1 MKTLVIVANVLAS
14 LALLPALYMAMF
26 SPMLFDSGATQR
38 TWMLFWTVLAIP
50 ASLFVTQIIS
60 WVLFAKGSYAL
71 ALGVSCV
78 PLIFLALLVVL
89 FSVSSSLT

>member
-50 ASLFVTQIIS
+50 ASLLVTQIVS

-71 ALGVSCV
+71 ALGVSFV
-78 PLIFLALLVVL
+78 PLIFVVLLVVL

>member
-50 ASLFVTQIIS
+50 ASLLVTQIVS

-71 ALGVSCV
+71 ALGVTCV
-78 PLIFLALLVVL
+78 PLIFVVLLVVL

>member
-1 MKTLVIVANVLAS
+1 
-14 LALLPALYMAMF
+14 MAMF

-50 ASLFVTQIIS
+50 ASLLVTQIVS

-71 ALGVSCV
+71 ALGVTCV
-78 PLIFLALLVVL
+78 PLIFVVLLVVL

>member
-1 MKTLVIVANVLAS
+1 MKSLVIVVNVLAT

-38 TWMLFWTVLAIP
+38 TWLLFWTVLAIP
-50 ASLFVTQIIS
+50 ASLIVTQIAS
-60 WVLFAKGSYAL
+60 WVLFYKGSYAL

-78 PLIFLALLVVL
+78 PLIFVVLLVVL
-89 FSVSSSLT
+89 FTVSSSLT

>member
-50 ASLFVTQIIS
+50 ASLLVTQIVS

-78 PLIFLALLVVL
+78 PLIFVVLLVVL

>member
-50 ASLFVTQIIS
+50 ASLLVTQIVS

-71 ALGVSCV
+71 ALGVTCV
-78 PLIFLALLVVL
+78 PLIFVVLLVVL
-89 FSVSSSLT
+89 FSVSGSLT